1 MGFKRIFKNLII
13 WVMIATT
20 LLPSCKV
27 YGYDSSKEFKQE
39 DVSTWNQ
46 GSNTFI
52 DPSDGVSWNDKI
64 YLGTST
70 TRTIHQAGC
79 GYYACSYMTVKDG
92 FMNPKEKTPIDFVRW
107 ANSGDNTELAD
118 WHFNFSKI
126 TDFCP
131 DLECITKQAE
141 VPGNTTNEKLT
152 YLKGKFYDENYFI
165 ILCVVCANTDGHYI
179 FIDGWNGEEISI
191 GDSGLQGTKWSDH
204 YGQCSTQITGMW
216 LFKSKSGKKPSELPS
231 IYSDQV
237 LNNGSSNNM
246 TNSEVSL
253 YKKLKDEWEIDGMP
267 KKFLLSTPQC
277 DLSDVPE
284 LSAKQQSTVAYI
296 RENIKAEKEDRI
308 WSFIQTVISFIG
320 LILMLYGVLMVLAYI
335 FDRSDLI
342 FGLSLMGILTLGK
355 YKVQDDNDYVLT
367 EGKEKKING
376 VTYLTKWALFKRVL
390 ILEIV
395 GGLLVTKVLLFNL
408 IMFILEKVGMFR

>member
-1 MGFKRIFKNLII
+1 MGFKKIFRNLII
-13 WVMIATT
+13 GVMIATT
-20 LLPSCKV
+20 LLPSCYV

-70 TRTIHQAGC
+70 TTTIHQAGC
-79 GYYACSYMTVKDG
+79 GYYSCSYMMVKNG

-126 TDFCP
+126 TDYDP
-131 DLECITKQAE
+131 DLECIQKQASLPSNNISE
-141 VPGNTTNEKLT
+141 NIT
-152 YLKGKFYDENYFI
+152 YIKGKMMQEDFYVI
-165 ILCVVCANTDGHYI
+165 VCLHCNCMSSQHYI
-179 FIDGWNGEEISI
+179 FIDGFDGDDMVI
-191 GDSGLQGTKWSDH
+191 GDSGFAGTKWSDH
-204 YGQCSTQITGMW
+204 YGKCSNVYMSGLW
-216 LFKSKSGKKPSELPS
+216 LFKSKSGKKPSQQPS

-237 LNNGSSNNM
+237 LSGNTM

-253 YKKLKDEWEIDGMP
+253 YKKIKDEWEIDGMP

-296 RENIKAEKEDRI
+296 RENIKAEKEDKI
-308 WSFIQTVISFIG
+308 WSFIQAVISFVG

-408 IMFILEKVGMFR
+408 IMFVLEKVGMFR

>member
-1 MGFKRIFKNLII
+1 
-13 WVMIATT
+13 MIATT
-20 LLPSCKV
+20 LLPGKTV

-46 GSNTFI
+46 GSHTFI

-79 GYYACSYMTVKDG
+79 GYYACSYMAVKNG
-92 FMNPKEKTPIDFVRW
+92 SMNPKEKTPIDFVKW

-118 WHFNFSKI
+118 WHFNFSNI
-126 TDFCP
+126 TGFDP
-131 DLECITKQAE
+131 DLECITKQAA
-141 VPGNTTNEKLT
+141 VPGNTTSEQLT
-152 YLKGKFYDENYFI
+152 YLKGKFYEENNFI

-179 FIDGWNGEEISI
+179 FIDGWNGDEISI

-204 YGQCSTQITGMW
+204 YGQCSTTITGMW

-237 LNNGSSNNM
+237 LNNGSDSM
-246 TNSEVSL
+246 TNSEVNL
-253 YKKLKDEWEIDGMP
+253 YKKIKDEWEIDGMP

-277 DLSDVPE
+277 DLSNVPE
-284 LSAKQQSTVAYI
+284 LSATEQSTVAYI
-296 RENIKAEKEDRI
+296 RENIKADKSDKV
-308 WSFIQTVISFIG
+308 WSFIQACISFAG
-320 LILMLYGVLMVLAYI
+320 LVLMLYGVLMVLAYI
-335 FDRSDLI
+335 FDRSDLV
-342 FGLSLMGILTLGK
+342 FGISLLGLLTFGK
-355 YKVQDDNDYVLT
+355 YKAQDDNDYVLT

-376 VTYLTKWALFKRVL
+376 VTYLTKWGLFKRVL
-390 ILEIV
+390 ILEII
-395 GGLLVTKVLLFNL
+395 GGLLVTKTLLFNL
-408 IMFILEKVGMFR
+408 ILYILDKVGMFKTH